1 MDKENNK
8 FLFGAYLNIAFDNF
22 NDACK
27 LIQSKVGSNKGY
39 GWKELARE
47 LAELEELQEEKA
59 ITIRKYR
66 REIDK
71 VFPFITLLDDNRN
84 RSYAQ

>member
-27 LIQSKVGSNKGY
+27 LIQSKVGSNKGC

-47 LAELEELQEEKA
+47 LAIVA
-59 ITIRKYR
+59 
-66 REIDK
+66 
-71 VFPFITLLDDNRN
+71 
-84 RSYAQ
+84 